1 MLARPNAQLMK
12 TRASATIATSR
23 TAWARV
29 AMRLGAEGDVRTPAT
44 PGGTAGRKPRPAAGA
59 GLQAGSR
66 TRNWSDHIARVAPVH
81 RQPAHA
87 GRGQGA
93 TFSTTGAVFAFALC
107 SVSNAIASA
116 FSFLASGLAGNAAT
130 RSSPVTAALSH
141 R

>member
-12 TRASATIATSR
+12 TRASATIAPSR

-29 AMRLGAEGDVRTPAT
+29 AAYPEADPDREGDAHRRRER
-44 PGGTAGRKPRPAAGA
+44 GRHHETAAGA

-93 TFSTTGAVFAFALC
+93 TFSATGAVFAFALW

-116 FSFLASGLAGNAAT
+116 FSFFASGLAGKAAT